1 MGQGSWVDDR
11 VDELKGTVGPVAR
24 AVVAPVAGADT
35 GDKAG
40 AVGSAVLGAAR
51 RHLSALAAPD
61 GPMPGGTNWNAYS
74 HEELHAMVHN
84 GANHG
89 QVGGLAGDWQQAGD
103 RLAQNADQ
111 LTRLVDALRA
121 HWSGEAADRAAASL
135 REQGRLLGQV
145 GSWIDTVHRAVS
157 DAGEAL
163 RVAQQTMP
171 EPLGPMPTPPVAGG
185 PLGMALGA
193 VGGATDSRLAEMAAR
208 EELKAQAVQ
217 VMQTY
222 EASLGAATV
231 GPPPPATSG
240 RAGGAAPAS
249 GGGAPA
255 AVGPWQVL
263 IGRGST
269 PGLFTASAGAPA
281 REPATAVPVPAAA
294 RSEPGRTKLPTD
306 DKLFTVDR
314 TPPPVIGA

>member
-1 MGQGSWVDDR
+1 
-11 VDELKGTVGPVAR
+11 
-24 AVVAPVAGADT
+24 
-35 GDKAG
+35 
-40 AVGSAVLGAAR
+40 VLGAAR
-51 RHLSALAAPD
+51 RHLSALAAAD

-74 HEELHAMVHN
+74 HEELHAMVHD

-89 QVGGLAGDWQQAGD
+89 QVGGLAGDWQQAGE

-121 HWSGEAADRAAASL
+121 HWSGEAADRAADSL
-135 REQGRLLGQV
+135 REQGRLLGRV
-145 GSWIDTVHRAVS
+145 GSWIDSVHRAVS

-171 EPLGPMPTPPVAGG
+171 EPLGPMPALPGQSAPPGAGG

-193 VGGATDSRLAEMAAR
+193 VGGATVSLFAEMAKR

-222 EASLGAATV
+222 EASLGAAAV
-231 GPPPPATSG
+231 SPPPPATTG
-240 RAGGAAPAS
+240 RAGSAAPAS
-249 GGGAPA
+249 AGGAPA
-255 AVGPWQVL
+255 PVGPWQVL

-269 PGLFTASAGAPA
+269 PGLFTGSAGTTA
-281 REPATAVPVPAAA
+281 REPATAAPASSAA
-294 RSEPGRTKLPTD
+294 RSEPERTRLPSD
-306 DKLFTVDR
+306 DKLFPVDR